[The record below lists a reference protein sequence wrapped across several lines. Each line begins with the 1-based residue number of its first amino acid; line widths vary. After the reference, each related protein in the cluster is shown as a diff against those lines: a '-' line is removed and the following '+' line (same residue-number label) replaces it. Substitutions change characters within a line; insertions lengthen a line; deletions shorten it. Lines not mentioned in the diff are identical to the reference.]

1 MHRSSA
7 ETDRQKEGSRTNLW
21 RECISIAYVAR
32 TNWQMDRE
40 IDVQGNCMFISLFC
54 AISRRAE
61 IVLARISIGRP
72 MFIEPTGE
80 MTLIAQRVG
89 GNLLDCIAMSQKP
102 RTSALNEGRNDYEN
116 DACGGRSS
124 R

>member
-1 MHRSSA
+1 
-7 ETDRQKEGSRTNLW
+7 
-21 RECISIAYVAR
+21 
-32 TNWQMDRE
+32 
-40 IDVQGNCMFISLFC
+40 MFISLFC

-89 GNLLDCIAMSQKP
+89 GNLLDCIASQNQEHP
-102 RTSALNEGRNDYEN
+102 N
-116 DACGGRSS
+116 
-124 R
+124 